1 LHAGFK
7 PINSKHIKFIKRMS
21 VSQPKESENNKS
33 NSEINPEQ
41 ALGLVSLG
49 LMQKLSD
56 KGITDLNWLKE
67 DEKCDFYELRQR
79 LELTSLAIETGAPLS
94 TSEVSKLL
102 GVRPGTSK
110 VERGGLTAKKISRN
124 VWKLVKSN
132 QENSHWRN

>member
-1 LHAGFK
+1 
-7 PINSKHIKFIKRMS
+7 MS
-21 VSQPKESENNKS
+21 VSEPKESKNNKP

-56 KGITDLNWLKE
+56 RGIKDLNWLNE
-67 DEKCDFYELRQR
+67 DEKCDLYELRQR

-94 TSEVSKLL
+94 TTEVSKLL
-102 GVRPGTSK
+102 GVRPGSSK
-110 VERGGLTAKKISRN
+110 VERGGLIAKRTSRN
-124 VWKLVKSN
+124 VWRLIKSN

>member
-1 LHAGFK
+1 
-7 PINSKHIKFIKRMS
+7 MS
-21 VSQPKESENNKS
+21 VSEPNETKGDKP

-56 KGITDLNWLKE
+56 RGIADLNWLKE
-67 DEKCDFYELRQR
+67 DEKCDLYELRQR

-110 VERGGLTAKKISRN
+110 IERGGLIAKKLSRN
-124 VWKLVKSN
+124 VWKLIKSS
-132 QENSHWRN
+132 QESSHWRN

>member
-1 LHAGFK
+1 MSLAQ
-7 PINSKHIKFIKRMS
+7 PNESKD
-21 VSQPKESENNKS
+21 NTS
-33 NSEINPEQ
+33 NTEINPEQ

-56 KGITDLNWLKE
+56 KGIADLNWLKE
-67 DEKCDFYELRQR
+67 DEKCDLYELRQR

-102 GVRPGTSK
+102 GVRPGSSK
-110 VERGGLTAKKISRN
+110 VERGGLIAKKITRN
-124 VWKLVKSN
+124 VWRLIKSS

>member
-1 LHAGFK
+1 
-7 PINSKHIKFIKRMS
+7 MS
-21 VSQPKESENNKS
+21 VTQPKESQNDAPS
-33 NSEINPEQ
+33 NEINPEQ

-67 DEKCDFYELRQR
+67 DEKCDSYELRQR

-102 GVRPGTSK
+102 GVRPGSSK
-110 VERGGLTAKKISRN
+110 VERGGLIAKKLSRN
-124 VWKLVKSN
+124 VWRLIKSS
-132 QENSHWRN
+132 QESSHWRN

>member
-1 LHAGFK
+1 
-7 PINSKHIKFIKRMS
+7 MS
-21 VSQPKESENNKS
+21 VTKPKDPNNNNS
-33 NSEINPEQ
+33 NNEINPEQ

-56 KGITDLNWLKE
+56 KGIADLNWLKE
-67 DEKCDFYELRQR
+67 DERCDAYELRQR

-102 GVRPGTSK
+102 GVRPGSSK
-110 VERGGLTAKKISRN
+110 VERGGIIAKKISRN
-124 VWKLVKSN
+124 VWRLIKSN